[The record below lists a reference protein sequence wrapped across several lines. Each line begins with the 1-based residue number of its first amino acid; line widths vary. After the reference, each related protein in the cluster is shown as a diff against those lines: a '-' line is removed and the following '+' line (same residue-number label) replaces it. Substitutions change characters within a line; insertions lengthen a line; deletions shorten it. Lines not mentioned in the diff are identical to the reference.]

1 MIISLITGSMPAMT
15 RVTGKL
21 QITLPKRLAEA
32 YGIGVG
38 DEVEIV
44 AAGES
49 IAIVPAR
56 AARPILSPEERL
68 RHFDE
73 ATQRLEAR
81 QSRELRGPVKDRG
94 WSRGEL
100 YTRGRSR

>member
-1 MIISLITGSMPAMT
+1 MA
-15 RVTGKL
+15 RVTGKF
-21 QITLPKRLAEA
+21 QITLPKRLVDS
-32 YGIGVG
+32 YGIRVG
-38 DEVEIV
+38 DDVEII

-56 AARPILSPEERL
+56 TLTPLLSPEERL

-73 ATQRLEAR
+73 ATRRQEAR
-81 QSRELRGPVKDRG
+81 QGGEQPAAAADRG
-94 WSRGEL
+94 WGREEL